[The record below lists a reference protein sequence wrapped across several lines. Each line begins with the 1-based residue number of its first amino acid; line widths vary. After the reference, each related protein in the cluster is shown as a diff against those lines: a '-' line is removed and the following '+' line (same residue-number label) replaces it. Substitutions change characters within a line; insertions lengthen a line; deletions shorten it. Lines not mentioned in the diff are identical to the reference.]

1 MVVGGQRIAMALV
14 MVSFCWAPA
23 KADDAPDGMV
33 KPAYAEDGNL
43 VLPQAYRTWVFVGA
57 SLGLSYSP
65 REPAQESA
73 IFHHVYIQPQ
83 AYKHYVDTGNF
94 PEKTMLVMENYSA
107 ATKKA
112 QPVKGENPL
121 AALHGRFEHKRV
133 GLEVALKD
141 SEHFEDRWAY
151 FNFTARASLKK
162 TAKAFP
168 RAVCWNCHNDHALD
182 DNVFVQFYPVLLE
195 EYEKRSGTKVHRDE
209 ASKEGSQGR

>member
-1 MVVGGQRIAMALV
+1 MIDRKHLTIALV
-14 MVSFCWAPA
+14 MVLFCGAVA
-23 KADDAPDGMV
+23 KADDAPGGMV

-43 VLPQAYRTWVFVGA
+43 ILPDAYRTWVFVGA
-57 SLGLSYSP
+57 SIGLSYFGDK
-65 REPAQESA
+65 PARDPGL
-73 IFHHVYIQPQ
+73 FHHVYIQPQ
-83 AYKHYVDTGNF
+83 AYKHYVDTGKF

-112 QPVKGENPL
+112 QPVKDENPL
-121 AALHGRFEHKRV
+121 ATLHGHFEHERV

-151 FNFTARASLKK
+151 FNFTAGASLKK

-168 RAVCWNCHNDHALD
+168 KAVCWNCHNDHALD

-195 EYEKRSGTKVHRDE
+195 EYEKRSGTTVHKGK
-209 ASKEGSQGR
+209 ASKNGSPGR